1 MINWQNAL
9 RRVWDGDYKSWTMF
23 PFFILLL
30 LLSFPYRAVVGCR
43 NFLYDSGILPSK
55 KLSCRV
61 ISIGNITTGGT
72 GKTPTVIMLAIM
84 LKAAGYRPAVLSRG
98 YGRKNSKGLQ
108 IVSDGRNILKDH
120 DEAGDEPFLI
130 AVMLPEIPI
139 LVGSDRYLAGK
150 RAIEELGADIL
161 ILDDGFQHRRLFRD
175 IDILLLNH
183 ARPVGNSHLLPCGSL
198 REEVKALKRADI
210 VLLTGSNPEGNMGPE
225 SPPPWVPFLHDFP
238 NIFYGYHKPLKV
250 ISSEKNSLP
259 LDWLK
264 GKKIYAFAG
273 IGAPLSFSRT
283 IENLGVSLMGFLS
296 FSDHHVFTAEDIL
309 TVRSEAERLHAEII
323 LTTEKDGVRLRNF
336 PDFLEDIFLLRIEM
350 SIIDRSE
357 AFYSLIMQ
365 KLAVS

>member
-23 PFFILLL
+23 SFFILLL
-30 LLSFPYRAVVGCR
+30 VLSFPYRAVAACR

-55 KLSCRV
+55 KLPCRV

-98 YGRKNSKGLQ
+98 YGRKNTKVIK
-108 IVSDGRNILKDH
+108 IVSDGRNIRTDH
-120 DEAGDEPFLI
+120 DEAGDEAFLI

-139 LVGSDRYLAGK
+139 VVGSDRYLAGR
-150 RAIEELGADIL
+150 RAIEEFSADIL
-161 ILDDGFQHRRLFRD
+161 ILDDGFQHRRLYRD

-198 REEVKALKRADI
+198 REQLKALKRADI
-210 VLLTGSNPEGNMGPE
+210 VLLTGSSPEGNMGPD
-225 SPPPWVPFLHDFP
+225 SPPPLAPFLHDFP

-250 ISSEKNSLP
+250 ISGKKDSLP
-259 LDWLK
+259 PDWLK

-273 IGAPLSFSRT
+273 IGAPLSFSST
-283 IENLGVSLMGFLS
+283 IESLGGNLTGFLS

-336 PDFLEDIFLLRIEM
+336 PDFLEDIFLLSIEM
-350 SIIDRSE
+350 SIIGRSE
-357 AFYSLIMQ
+357 AFYSLIRQ
-365 KLAVS
+365 KLAAS